1 MRIGLNLIALRS
13 THGAGVERFAR
24 NVVGS
29 MRLGDDQSLWIG
41 IRAGAKLTN
50 LLGEQFL
57 NANIVATVSKWHS
70 WGTTSRLLIEM
81 IFVCW
86 KTYSLDVV
94 LSVNNFGPLLGK
106 SGQRKVVVIHDVW
119 FLDSGFDGSGIK
131 KWLFGALI
139 RIQLLSTTHIITVSE
154 FSKKAIVRHLNVDEK
169 IVSVVPNCVPPG
181 LITIDDSLEGNRQK
195 KVTDSAV
202 PHEYFLMVGSDRPN
216 KNIWRGVQ
224 GYLKFVKTKANPPF
238 LYIVGHYTDNYKTK
252 LKSVVPQELAESV
265 IMRGF
270 VSDNEY
276 RQLIKGCIGLVF
288 PSLYE
293 GFGIPIV
300 EAMVLGKQILV
311 SRGTVCEEIAG
322 EFGIP
327 IDAKDEYQ
335 ISLGLSQLFDR
346 RSPDMTKIR
355 SRHLSR
361 YQDCPCA
368 GRDLLKALL
377 VNG

>member
-13 THGAGVERFAR
+13 TPGAGVERFAR
-24 NVVGS
+24 NVIGS

-57 NANIVATVSKWHS
+57 NANIVATVSNWHS

-81 IFVCW
+81 IFLCW

-94 LSVNNFGPLLGK
+94 LSVNNFGPLVGK

-119 FLDSGFDGSGIK
+119 FLDSGFDGNWIK
-131 KWLFGALI
+131 KRLFGALI

-154 FSKKAIVRHLNVDEK
+154 FSKKAIVCHLNVDEK

-181 LITIDDSLEGNRQK
+181 LLTMDDSLEGDRQK

-202 PHEYFLMVGSDRPN
+202 LHEYFLMVGSDRPN

-224 GYLKFVKTKANPPF
+224 GYLKFVKTRANPPF
-238 LYIVGHYTDNYKTK
+238 LYIVGHYTDNYKAK
-252 LKSVVPQELAESV
+252 LRSVVPQELAELV
-265 IMRGF
+265 VMRGF
-270 VSDNEY
+270 VSDKEY

-300 EAMVLGKQILV
+300 EAMVLGKQIV
-311 SRGTVCEEIAG
+311 MSQGTVCEEIAG
-322 EFGIP
+322 EFGISV
-327 IDAKDEYQ
+327 DAKDELQ
-335 ISLGLSQLFDR
+335 ISLGLAALFDTR
-346 RSPDMTKIR
+346 NVDLPQKS
-355 SRHLSR
+355 SRDLGR
-361 YQDCPCA
+361 YQDCPSA
-368 GRDLLKALL
+368 GRDLLKAL
-377 VNG
+377 VANG